1 MASISNDRF
10 YINMVT
16 LTREESALILAM
28 LITFLNQDD
37 SVLNQMGDN
46 MGVDNVRARLEA
58 LGCMI
63 DEDWDDMYA
72 MSKELL
78 TMV

>member
-37 SVLNQMGDN
+37 SVLDQMGDN

-78 TMV
+78 ATV

>member
-28 LITFLNQDD
+28 LIAFLNQDD
-37 SVLNQMGDN
+37 SVLDQMGDN
-46 MGVDNVRARLEA
+46 IGVDNVRARLEA

-78 TMV
+78 AMV

>member
-1 MASISNDRF
+1 MASINNDRF
-10 YINMVT
+10 YINMLT

-28 LITFLNQDD
+28 LLTFLNQDD
-37 SVLNQMGDN
+37 SVLDQMGDN
-46 MGVDNVRARLEA
+46 IGVDNVMARLEE
-58 LGCMI
+58 LGHRI

-78 TMV
+78 AMV

>member
-1 MASISNDRF
+1 MASIKKDQF
-10 YINMVT
+10 YINMLT

-37 SVLNQMGDN
+37 SILDQMGDN

-58 LGCMI
+58 LGCLI

-78 TMV
+78 AMV

>member
-28 LITFLNQDD
+28 LIAFLNQDD
-37 SVLNQMGDN
+37 SVLDQMGNN

-78 TMV
+78 AMV

>member
-1 MASISNDRF
+1 MASIKNDRF
-10 YINMVT
+10 YITMLT
-16 LTREESALILAM
+16 LTREDSAFIVAM

-37 SVLNQMGDN
+37 SILDQMGDN

-58 LGCMI
+58 LGCLI

-78 TMV
+78 AMV

>member
-37 SVLNQMGDN
+37 SVLDQMGDN

-78 TMV
+78 EMV

>member
-1 MASISNDRF
+1 MASIKKDQF
-10 YINMVT
+10 YINMLT

-28 LITFLNQDD
+28 LIAFLNQDD
-37 SVLNQMGDN
+37 SVLDQMGDN

-58 LGCMI
+58 LGCVI

-78 TMV
+78 ATV

>member
-16 LTREESALILAM
+16 LTREESALVLAM
-28 LITFLNQDD
+28 LIAFLNQDD
-37 SVLNQMGDN
+37 SVLDQMGGN

-78 TMV
+78 ANV

>member
-10 YINMVT
+10 YINMLT

-37 SVLNQMGDN
+37 SVLDHIGDN
-46 MGVDNVRARLEA
+46 MGIDNVRARLEA
-58 LGCMI
+58 LGCVI

>member
-16 LTREESALILAM
+16 LTREEAALILAM
-28 LITFLNQDD
+28 LIAFLNQDD
-37 SVLNQMGDN
+37 SVLDQMGDN

-78 TMV
+78 AMV

>member
-1 MASISNDRF
+1 MASIKNDRF
-10 YINMVT
+10 YINMLT

-37 SVLNQMGDN
+37 SILDQMGDN

-78 TMV
+78 AMV

>member
-1 MASISNDRF
+1 MASIKKDQF
-10 YINMVT
+10 YINMLT

-37 SVLNQMGDN
+37 SVLDQMGNN

-58 LGCMI
+58 LGCVI

-78 TMV
+78 ATV